1 MARRPSFLPMARR
14 AVDQPLSHPWRVE
27 LLMSPPLRGASVDRA
42 LLLWRVDQASSPH
55 GASSRRPAFSHSWRV
70 ELLTS
75 PPPRGTSSRRAV
87 DEPSSPWCVEPST
100 EPSSPGASTKLP
112 PHGASSR
119 RPALLAPVARQA
131 VDEPSSPWCVEPYHL
146 APLPFSIAPR
156 LRLTHWH
163 CGPQTLRT
171 PRATAVPNDCVD
183 DRTPAY
189 LVCGMY
195 ASDGGRLRSYD
206 VRVS

>member
-1 MARRPSFLPMARR
+1 MFFRRPSIELGVVS
-14 AVDQPLSHPWRVE
+14 AVESHFSSDVA
-27 LLMSPPLRGASVDRA
+27 LASVPA
-42 LLLWRVDQASSPH
+42 LLLCRSELLIPSLDSVAGMRVLHGASTKLPPH
-55 GASSRRPAFSHSWRV
+55 GASSRRPA
-70 ELLTS
+70 LLA
-75 PPPRGTSSRRAV
+75 PVARQAV

-112 PHGASSR
+112 PHGASSH
-119 RPALLAPVARQA
+119 RPALLAPVARRA
-131 VDEPSSPWCVEPYHL
+131 VDEPPSPWCVEPYHL

-195 ASDGGRLRSYD
+195 APDGGRLRSYKIP
-206 VRVS
+206 